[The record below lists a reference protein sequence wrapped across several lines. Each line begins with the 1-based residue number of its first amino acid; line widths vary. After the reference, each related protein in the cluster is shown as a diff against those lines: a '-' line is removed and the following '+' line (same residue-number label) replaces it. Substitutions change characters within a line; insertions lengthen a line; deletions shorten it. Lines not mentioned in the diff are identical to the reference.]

1 MMAVTSVNI
10 GNRQEGRILSDTVIS
25 VKTDKIEIAKV
36 IKSVLRK
43 KKKHTIQHP
52 FGDGNTSSLIFD
64 RIKLFMQNY
73 DNNYIKEFYDL
84 DF

>member
-1 MMAVTSVNI
+1 MINRKIICVQGIGFVGAAMMAVTSVNI

-52 FGDGNTSSLIFD
+52 FG
-64 RIKLFMQNY
+64 
-73 DNNYIKEFYDL
+73 
-84 DF
+84 